1 MHAVNFYE
9 KIKGEPERFRQIS
22 CKSVLIAHYNCPQLD
37 KRNEYYSQ
45 YNFITYTLSGDK
57 RIHKSGQSWDLVKDV
72 AIFFKKG
79 AYRFEKF
86 NDVEHCVMN
95 FFIPDSYLQQFV
107 RENREQLPFIPAHG
121 APAESVVELDLNATT
136 KAFFQSML
144 PYFSEVTPE
153 SLIELKFKELLFNL
167 LANPKNSAL
176 LGILNSLH
184 QHQRPPLHEVMEE
197 NFRYNLGME
206 DLAKIALR
214 SLPTFKRE
222 FKETFHTTPGKW
234 LLQRRLKNA
243 NLLLQT
249 TTLSVNDVALESGF
263 ENNTHFSRVFKEEF
277 GKSPFHFRKEKTEAL
292 HV

>member
-1 MHAVNFYE
+1 MPAVNFYE
-9 KIKGEPERFRQIS
+9 KIKGEPQNFKQIS
-22 CKSVLIAHYNCPQLD
+22 CKDVLIAHYNCPQLN
-37 KRNEYYSQ
+37 KRNEFYSQ
-45 YNFITYTLSGDK
+45 YNFITYTLSGAK
-57 RIHKSGQSWDLVKDV
+57 IMHKSGRSWFLEKEIAV
-72 AIFFKKG
+72 FFKKG

-86 NDVEHCVMN
+86 EDVDHCVMN
-95 FFIPDSYLQQFV
+95 FFIPDSYLQQFI
-107 RENREQLPFIPAHG
+107 RENREHLPFIGTP
-121 APAESVVELDLNATT
+121 PTPTESVVGLDLNATT

-144 PYFSEVTPE
+144 PYFSELPSE

-167 LANPKNSAL
+167 LANPKNSPL
-176 LGILNSLH
+176 LSILNSLH
-184 QHQRPPLHEVMEE
+184 HYQRPLLHEVMEE

-222 FKETFHTTPGKW
+222 FKDTFHTTPGKW

-249 TTLSVNDVALESGF
+249 TTMSVNEIAMESGF

-277 GKSPFHFRKEKTEAL
+277 GKSPFLFRKEKVEAL
-292 HV
+292 HA

>member
-1 MHAVNFYE
+1 MPAVNFYE
-9 KIKGEPERFRQIS
+9 KIKGEPEKFRQIS
-22 CKSVLIAHYNCPQLD
+22 CKDLLIAHYNCPQLD
-37 KRNEYYSQ
+37 RRNEFYSQ
-45 YNFITYTLSGDK
+45 YNFITYTLSGNK
-57 RIHKSGQSWDLVKDV
+57 IMHKSSNSWFLEKDV

-86 NDVEHCVMN
+86 EDADHCVMN
-95 FFIPDSYLQQFV
+95 FFIPDAYLQRFV
-107 RENREQLPFIPAHG
+107 RENREQLPFITAH
-121 APAESVVELDLNATT
+121 ATPTESVVVLDLNATT

-144 PYFSEVTPE
+144 PYFSELPPE

-176 LGILNSLH
+176 LPVLNSIH
-184 QHQRPPLHEVMEE
+184 HHQRPSLHEVMEE
-197 NFRYNLGME
+197 NFHYNLGMD

-222 FKETFHTTPGKW
+222 FKDTFHTTPGKW
-234 LLQRRLKNA
+234 LLQRRLKHA

-249 TTLSVNDVALESGF
+249 TPMSVTEIALESGF

-277 GKSPFHFRKEKTEAL
+277 GKSPFQFRKEKVEAL
-292 HV
+292 